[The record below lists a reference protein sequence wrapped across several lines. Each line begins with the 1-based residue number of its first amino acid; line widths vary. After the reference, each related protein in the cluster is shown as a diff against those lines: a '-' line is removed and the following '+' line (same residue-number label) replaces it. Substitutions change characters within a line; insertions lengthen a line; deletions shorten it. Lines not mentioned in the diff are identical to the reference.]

1 MGSAD
6 NNDEIFFAINIVMEG
21 CGIAG
26 IVFIEKLGFLYF
38 LVGSFFD
45 DIGDIEFFLVLI
57 FQHIAREETVEH

>member
-1 MGSAD
+1 MSSAD
-6 NNDEIFFAINIVMEG
+6 NNDKIFFAVDVVVEG

-26 IVFIEKLGFLYF
+26 IVFIEKFSFLYF